1 MTPERVLVTG
11 ATGFLGRNALP
22 VLRERYPQ
30 VVGVHRAD
38 YDLTDPRAAE
48 RMFADH
54 RPDVVVHLAGLVG
67 GLGANRDR
75 PADFCHE
82 NLLINAHAIH
92 AAHVAGVQR
101 FVAFVGG
108 CSYPKDAPHP
118 IPEHALWA
126 GYPQPDNAPY
136 SAAKRMVPL
145 QLDAYRRQ
153 YGLSSAVA
161 IPGNVYGPWDNF
173 REAESHVVPAL
184 VRRFH
189 EAAARGDE
197 TVTCWGSGEP
207 SRDFL
212 FAGDLARC
220 LPFLIER
227 YDDPEPI
234 NLARSERTTIR
245 ELAETV
251 ARVVGYTGRIEWDTT
266 KPDGQREKVLDV
278 TKMRA
283 HGIDCPTTLED
294 GLRATHAWFA
304 EHVARGDVRV

>member
-1 MTPERVLVTG
+1 
-11 ATGFLGRNALP
+11 
-22 VLRERYPQ
+22 
-30 VVGVHRAD
+30 
-38 YDLTDPRAAE
+38 
-48 RMFADH
+48 MFADH

-126 GYPQPDNAPY
+126 GYPQTDNAPY

-173 REAESHVVPAL
+173 VEGESHVVPAL
-184 VRRFH
+184 LRRFH
-189 EAAARGDE
+189 EARLRGDAA
-197 TVTCWGSGEP
+197 VTCWGTGRP
-207 SRDFL
+207 TRDFL
-212 FAGDLARC
+212 YVGDLVDC

-227 YDDPEPI
+227 YDEPTPLNI
-234 NLARSERTTIR
+234 ARSERTSIR
-245 ELAETV
+245 ELAETIG
-251 ARVVGYTGRIEWDTT
+251 RVVGFAGRIDWDRT
-266 KPDGQREKVLDV
+266 KPDGQLEKVLDV
-278 TKMRA
+278 SRMA
-283 HGIDCPTTLED
+283 ALGLECPTTLEA
-294 GLRATHAWFA
+294 GLRKTYGWFV
-304 EHVARGDVRV
+304 EHVRRGEARV